1 MGHRVGKF
9 DCEKGGEAHVKQRSG
24 LLVLAAAC
32 FMQVGMTQAQ
42 SYPAKPIRLIV
53 PFAPGGSTDIVAR
66 LLAPRLS
73 ENLGQ
78 SVVVENRAGGGTTIG
93 MDHLAKSPPDGYTLG
108 VATLTFALNPSLFA
122 KLPYDTVKDF
132 APVSLV
138 SIVPFVMA
146 IHPSIPARSV
156 KEYAA
161 LAKARPG
168 ALDYSSSGIGSASQ
182 MAAELFKY
190 MTGTNIVHIPYTG
203 GGPALVAVL
212 SGQVSLFVASIPGAL
227 PHFKSG
233 KLIPLGVTSAKRD
246 PTLPNVP
253 SIAEAGLAGY
263 ELLEYQGIV
272 APAATPRAVVMKLN
286 QEIVKAL
293 ASADLKERFT
303 TSGAYVVGSTPE
315 ALAAHVQ
322 TQIAAW
328 AKVIKAAG
336 IKLE

>member
-1 MGHRVGKF
+1 MNVPLHRF
-9 DCEKGGEAHVKQRSG
+9 LPALS
-24 LLVLAAAC
+24 LAALAIC
-32 FMQVGMTQAQ
+32 AGLADAQ
-42 SYPAKPIRLIV
+42 SYPTRPVRVIV

-93 MDHLAKSPPDGYTLG
+93 MDHVAKSPPDGHTLG

-122 KLPYDTVKDF
+122 KLPYDTLRDF

-156 KEYAA
+156 KQFIA
-161 LAKARPG
+161 LAKSQPG
-168 ALDYSSSGIGSASQ
+168 ALNYSSSGIGSASQ

-190 MTGTNIVHIPYTG
+190 RTGTNMVHIPYTG
-203 GGPALVAVL
+203 GGPAMVALL
-212 SGQVSLFVASIPGAL
+212 SGQVSLFVISIPGGL

-233 KLIPLGVTSAKRD
+233 KLVALGVTSAKRD
-246 PTLPNVP
+246 PALPDVP
-253 SIAEAGLAGY
+253 SIAESGLPGY

-272 APAATPRAVVMKLN
+272 APAGTPRTVINRL
-286 QEIVKAL
+286 QQDIVKSL
-293 ASADLKERFT
+293 SAPDLKERFT

-315 ALAAHVQ
+315 ELNDHIRKE
-322 TQIAAW
+322 IATW

>member
-1 MGHRVGKF
+1 MNISVHRSLAALFFVSCAVCS
-9 DCEKGGEAHVKQRSG
+9 D
-24 LLVLAAAC
+24 LAAA
-32 FMQVGMTQAQ
+32 QN
-42 SYPAKPIRLIV
+42 YPTRPVRVIV

-93 MDHLAKSPPDGYTLG
+93 MEHVAKSPPDGHTLG
-108 VATLTFALNPSLFA
+108 VATLTFALNPSLFS
-122 KLPYDTVKDF
+122 KLPYNTERDF

-146 IHPSIPARSV
+146 IHPSVPARSV
-156 KEYAA
+156 KQLIA
-161 LAKARPG
+161 LAKAKPG
-168 ALDYSSSGIGSASQ
+168 ALNYSSSGIGSASQ
-182 MAAELFKY
+182 MATELFKY
-190 MTGTNIVHIPYTG
+190 MSGTDMVHIPYTG
-203 GGPALVAVL
+203 GGPAMVALL
-212 SGQVSLFVASIPGAL
+212 SGQVSLFVISIPGGL
-227 PHFKSG
+227 PHFKAG
-233 KLIPLGVTSAKRD
+233 KLVPLGVTSAKRD

-272 APAATPRAVVMKLN
+272 APAGTPRAVINRLN
-286 QEIVKAL
+286 QDIVKSL
-293 ASADLKERFT
+293 SSPGLKERLT
-303 TSGAYVVGSTPE
+303 ASGAYVVGSTPE
-315 ALAAHVQ
+315 EMADHVKK
-322 TQIAAW
+322 QITNW

>member
-1 MGHRVGKF
+1 MTVHVHR
-9 DCEKGGEAHVKQRSG
+9 S
-24 LLVLAAAC
+24 LVALSFVALAICAGVAA
-32 FMQVGMTQAQ
+32 AQ
-42 SYPAKPIRLIV
+42 SYPSKPVRVIV

-93 MDHLAKSPPDGYTLG
+93 MDYVAKSAPDGHTLG
-108 VATLTFALNPSLFA
+108 VATLTFALNPSLFP
-122 KLPYDTVKDF
+122 KLPYNTEKDF

-146 IHPSIPARSV
+146 IHPSVPARSV
-156 KEYAA
+156 KQLIG
-161 LAKARPG
+161 LAKSKPG
-168 ALDYSSSGIGSASQ
+168 ALNYSSSGIGSASQ

-190 MTGTNIVHIPYTG
+190 MTGTNMVHIPYTG
-203 GGPALVAVL
+203 GGPAMVALL
-212 SGQVSLFVASIPGAL
+212 SGQVSLFVISIPGGL

-233 KLIPLGVTSAKRD
+233 KLVPLGVTSSKRD
-246 PTLPNVP
+246 PTLPDVP
-253 SIAEAGLAGY
+253 TIAESGLPGY

-272 APAATPRAVVMKLN
+272 APAGTPRAVINRLQ
-286 QEIVKAL
+286 QEIVKSLTAP
-293 ASADLKERFT
+293 DLKERFT
-303 TSGAYVVGSTPE
+303 TSGAYAVGSTPE
-315 ALAAHVQ
+315 ELADHVKKE
-322 TQIAAW
+322 IIAW

>member
-1 MGHRVGKF
+1 M
-9 DCEKGGEAHVKQRSG
+9 QRSW
-24 LLVLAAAC
+24 LLLFAAFLMHAGI
-32 FMQVGMTQAQ
+32 VAAQ
-42 SYPAKPIRLIV
+42 SYPAKPIRMIV

-93 MDHLAKSPPDGYTLG
+93 MEHLAKSPPDGYTLG

-122 KLPYDTVKDF
+122 KLPYDTEKDF

-146 IHPSIPARSV
+146 IHPSVPARSV
-156 KEYAA
+156 KQFIA
-161 LAKARPG
+161 LAKSQPG
-168 ALDYSSSGIGSASQ
+168 ALNYSSSGIGSASQ

-190 MTGTNIVHIPYTG
+190 MTGTNMVHIPYTG
-203 GGPALVAVL
+203 GGPAMVALL
-212 SGQVSLFVASIPGAL
+212 SGQVSLFVISIPGGL

-233 KLIPLGVTSAKRD
+233 KLVPLGVTSAKRD
-246 PTLPNVP
+246 PTLPDVP
-253 SIAEAGLAGY
+253 SIAEAGLPGY

-272 APAATPRAVVMKLN
+272 APAATPRAVITRLH
-286 QEIVKAL
+286 QEIVKSL

-315 ALAAHVQ
+315 ELAVHVK